1 MDMTASKVA
10 SKVMLLVAFAA
21 SLVAAQSP
29 IPDGP
34 TVWVGKSHYHV
45 RADCPDLVGITPETM
60 TLHQAILSGRTDC
73 THCRALDTPDVKEYV
88 LTYLHPINEE
98 FTEIKAREA
107 AAAIRPEV
115 TEAQARDWAARLSA
129 SVKGDRAAFES
140 AFESLARGVIPEYP
154 GDGTNGVVEIYRT
167 DAILISA
174 VGQLT
179 SFEAGAAEALGKR
192 QSIGSALWPAGVT
205 VSVTPTQADCP
216 NIRQVVLRRN
226 GTIVEPLSNFLSP
239 IPMST
244 AGGTTRAVGRG
255 PVRYPRE
262 AFDPLGDPVITITAI
277 PETGANITRTLTP
290 AEISRLW

>member
-1 MDMTASKVA
+1 MTASKV
-10 SKVMLLVAFAA
+10 MLMVVFAA

-34 TVWVGKSHYHV
+34 TVWVGRSHYHV
-45 RADCPDLVGITPETM
+45 RADCPDLVGIPPQTM

-73 THCRALDTPDVKEYV
+73 AHCRALNNPDVKEYV
-88 LTYLHPINEE
+88 LTYLHPIDEE
-98 FTEIKAREA
+98 FTETKAREA
-107 AAAIRPEV
+107 AAAIRPAV
-115 TEAQARDWAARLSA
+115 TEAQARDWAATLSVSA
-129 SVKGDRAAFES
+129 KGDRAAFEA

-154 GDGTNGVVEIYRT
+154 GDGANGVVELYRT

-179 SFEAGAAEALGKR
+179 SFEAGAAEAVGKR
-192 QSIGSALWPAGVT
+192 QQAGSALWSAGVT
-205 VSVTPTQADCP
+205 VSVTPTQIDCP

-239 IPMST
+239 IPMSA
-244 AGGTTRAVGRG
+244 AGGVTRTVGRG

-262 AFDPLGDPVITITAI
+262 AFDPLGNPVITITAV
-277 PETGANITRTLTP
+277 PETGDTITRTLTA

>member
-1 MDMTASKVA
+1 MTASKVL
-10 SKVMLLVAFAA
+10 LLVVFAA

-73 THCRALDTPDVKEYV
+73 AHCRALDNPDVRQYV

-98 FTEIKAREA
+98 FTATKAREA
-107 AAAIRPEV
+107 AAAIRPAV
-115 TEAQARDWAARLSA
+115 TEAQAREWAGTLSVSA
-129 SVKGDRAAFES
+129 KGDRAAFEK
-140 AFESLARGVIPEYP
+140 AFEALARGVIPEYP
-154 GDGTNGVVEIYRT
+154 GDGPDSLVELYRT
-167 DAILISA
+167 DSILISA

-179 SFEAGAAEALGKR
+179 SFEAGAAEAVAKR
-192 QSIGSALWPAGVT
+192 QSTGSALWSAGVT
-205 VSVTPTQADCP
+205 VLVTPTQPDCP

-226 GTIVEPLSNFLSP
+226 GTVVEPLSNFLSP
-239 IPMST
+239 MPMST
-244 AGGTTRAVGRG
+244 AGGETRAVGRG

-277 PETGANITRTLTP
+277 PATGDQITRTLTP

>member
-1 MDMTASKVA
+1 MTASKV
-10 SKVMLLVAFAA
+10 MLMVVLAA

-45 RADCPDLVGITPETM
+45 SADCPDLVGITPQKM

-73 THCRALDTPDVKEYV
+73 THCRAWDNPDVKQYV
-88 LTYLHPINEE
+88 LTYLHPINDE
-98 FTEIKAREA
+98 FTDIKAREA
-107 AAAIRPEV
+107 AAAIRPAV
-115 TEAQARDWAARLSA
+115 TEAQAREWAGTLSV
-129 SVKGDRAAFES
+129 SSKGDRAAFEN

-154 GDGTNGVVEIYRT
+154 GDGPNGLVELYRS

-179 SFEAGAAEALGKR
+179 SFEAGAAEAVGKR
-192 QSIGSALWPAGVT
+192 QSAGSALWSAGVT
-205 VSVTPTQADCP
+205 VSVTPTQIDCP

-226 GTIVEPLSNFLSP
+226 GTIVDPLSNFLSP
-239 IPMST
+239 MPMST
-244 AGGTTRAVGRG
+244 AGGVTRRVGRG

-262 AFDPLGDPVITITAI
+262 AFDPLGDPVVTITAI
-277 PETGANITRTLTP
+277 PEKGDTITRTLTP
-290 AEISRLW
+290 AELSRLW

>member
-1 MDMTASKVA
+1 MEMTASKV
-10 SKVMLLVAFAA
+10 MLMIAFAA
-21 SLVAAQSP
+21 SLAAAQSP

-45 RADCPDLVGITPETM
+45 RADCPDIVGTTPQMM

-73 THCRALDTPDVKEYV
+73 AHCRALDNPDVKQYV
-88 LTYLHPINEE
+88 LSYLHPIDEE
-98 FTEIKAREA
+98 FTETKAREA
-107 AAAIRPEV
+107 AAAIRPAV
-115 TEAQARDWAARLSA
+115 TEAQAREWAGTLSA
-129 SVKGDRAAFES
+129 SAKGDRAAFEN

-154 GDGTNGVVEIYRT
+154 GDGPNGLVELYRT
-167 DAILISA
+167 DAIVISA

-179 SFEAGAAEALGKR
+179 SFEAGAAEAVGKR
-192 QSIGSALWPAGVT
+192 QSAGSALWSAGVT
-205 VSVTPTQADCP
+205 VSVAPTQIDCP

-244 AGGTTRAVGRG
+244 AGGVTRTVGRG

-262 AFDPLGDPVITITAI
+262 AFDPLGDPVVTITAI
-277 PETGANITRTLTP
+277 PEKGDTITRTLTP
-290 AEISRLW
+290 AELSRLW

>member
-1 MDMTASKVA
+1 LKRKIDMTASKIMVMVA
-10 SKVMLLVAFAA
+10 LAA

-34 TVWVGKSHYHV
+34 TVWVSKSHYHV

-73 THCRALDTPDVKEYV
+73 AHCRTLDNPDVKQYV

-107 AAAIRPEV
+107 AAAIRPAV
-115 TEAQARDWAARLSA
+115 TEAQAREWAGTLSVSA
-129 SVKGDRAAFES
+129 KGDRAAFES

-154 GDGTNGVVEIYRT
+154 GDGPNSVVELYRT
-167 DAILISA
+167 DAIVISA
-174 VGQLT
+174 TGQLT
-179 SFEAGAAEALGKR
+179 SFEAGVAEAIVKR
-192 QSIGSALWPAGVT
+192 QSAGSALWSAGVT
-205 VSVTPTQADCP
+205 VSVTPTQIDCP
-216 NIRQVVLRRN
+216 NIRRVELRRN
-226 GTIVEPLSNFLSP
+226 GTLVEPLSNFLSP

-244 AGGTTRAVGRG
+244 AGGVTRTVGRG

-262 AFDPLGDPVITITAI
+262 AFDPLGDPVIIITAI
-277 PETGANITRTLTP
+277 PETGDNITRTLTR
-290 AEISRLW
+290 AEMSRLW

>member
-1 MDMTASKVA
+1 MDMTASKVM
-10 SKVMLLVAFAA
+10 VMVAFAA

-34 TVWVGKSHYHV
+34 TVWVDKAHYHV
-45 RADCPDLVGITPETM
+45 RADCPDLVGITAQTM
-60 TLHQAILSGRTDC
+60 TLHQAVLSGLTDC
-73 THCRALDTPDVKEYV
+73 RHCRAWENPDIKQYV

-98 FTEIKAREA
+98 FAEREA
-107 AAAIRPEV
+107 RKAALANRPAV
-115 TEAQARDWAARLSA
+115 TEVQARQWAGTLSA
-129 SVKGDRAAFES
+129 SAKGDRAAFES

-154 GDGTNGVVEIYRT
+154 GDGPNGVVELYRT
-167 DAILISA
+167 DAIVISA

-179 SFEAGAAEALGKR
+179 SFEAGAAEAVGKH
-192 QSIGSALWPAGVT
+192 QPAGSAMWSAGVT
-205 VSVTPTQADCP
+205 VSVTPTQIDSP

-239 IPMST
+239 IPMSA
-244 AGGTTRAVGRG
+244 AGGVTRTVGRG

-262 AFDPLGDPVITITAI
+262 AFDPMGDPVITITAI
-277 PETGANITRTLTP
+277 PETGDTITRTLTP

>member
-1 MDMTASKVA
+1 
-10 SKVMLLVAFAA
+10 
-21 SLVAAQSP
+21 
-29 IPDGP
+29 
-34 TVWVGKSHYHV
+34 
-45 RADCPDLVGITPETM
+45 M

-73 THCRALDTPDVKEYV
+73 AHCRAWDNPDVKQYV

-98 FTEIKAREA
+98 FIEIKAREA
-107 AAAIRPEV
+107 AAAIRPAV
-115 TEAQARDWAARLSA
+115 TEAQAREWAGTLSA
-129 SVKGDRAAFES
+129 SAKGDRAAFEH

-154 GDGTNGVVEIYRT
+154 GDGPNGLVELYRT

-179 SFEAGAAEALGKR
+179 TFEAGAAEAVGKR
-192 QSIGSALWPAGVT
+192 QSAGSALWSAGVT
-205 VSVTPTQADCP
+205 VSVTPTQSDCP

-239 IPMST
+239 MPMST
-244 AGGTTRAVGRG
+244 AGGATRTVGRG

-277 PETGANITRTLTP
+277 PETGDKITRTLTP